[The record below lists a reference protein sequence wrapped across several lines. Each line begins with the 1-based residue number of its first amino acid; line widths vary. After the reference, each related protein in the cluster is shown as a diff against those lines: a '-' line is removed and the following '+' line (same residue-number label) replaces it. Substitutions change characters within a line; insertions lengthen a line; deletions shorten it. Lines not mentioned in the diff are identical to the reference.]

1 MRQPAAWFG
10 SPQEAADAMAR
21 MSVDALKGAVPQPE
35 IVCNRPDAGTRVVV
49 EALENAAPDG
59 NTVLMRLTKKQEIE

>member
-1 MRQPAAWFG
+1 
-10 SPQEAADAMAR
+10 MAR

-35 IVCNRPDAGTRVVV
+35 IVCNRPDAGTRVVA